1 MIRKLSAMV
10 LVTAGALAVAAAP
23 ATAATGRLVLHG
35 AAVRV
40 VIDPGPGCYGSGTPY
55 SGVTNDTDT
64 AVTAYSGSGCT
75 GLSLVVQPGGSAT
88 GAFRSV
94 RVLS

>member
-1 MIRKLSAMV
+1 MIRKLSAVV
-10 LVTAGALAVAAAP
+10 LLTAGALAVAAAP

-35 AAVRV
+35 ESGRV
-40 VIDPGPGCYGSGTPY
+40 VINPGPGCYGSGTPY

-75 GLSLVVQPGGSAT
+75 GLSLVVQPGRSTT
-88 GAFRSV
+88 GEFRSV
-94 RVLS
+94 RVPS